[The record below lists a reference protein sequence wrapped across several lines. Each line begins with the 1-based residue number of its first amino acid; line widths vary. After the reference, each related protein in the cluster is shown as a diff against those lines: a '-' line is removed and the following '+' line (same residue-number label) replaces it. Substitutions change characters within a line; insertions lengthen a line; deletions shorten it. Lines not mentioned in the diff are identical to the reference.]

1 MYVNERTIDYG
12 EDGRESVRKFIGKGQ
27 EIGMIRT
34 DFAPYDIQFIGSD

>member
-1 MYVNERTIDYG
+1 MYVNDRTIDYG

-34 DFAPYDIQFIGSD
+34 DFDPYDIQFIGSD